1 MAIMEST
8 KFLFNRIKNRI
19 RSNPVFSKNIYY
31 PFNQSVRNTP
41 CININQ
47 DNDKVYVNAW
57 LLIDRHLD
65 KANDILKGFLN
76 RYTYSKVLETR
87 VSQITCMV
95 IYEIQED
102 NIN

>member
-1 MAIMEST
+1 MQST
-8 KFLFNRIKNRI
+8 KSLFNKIKNRI
-19 RSNPVFSKNIYY
+19 RSNPVFSKSIHY
-31 PFNQSVRNTP
+31 PFNQSTRNTP
-41 CININQ
+41 CIFVNQ
-47 DNDKVYVNAW
+47 ENDKIYVNAW

-65 KANDILKGFLN
+65 SANDILEGFLY

-87 VSQITCMV
+87 ISQTTCMV

>member
-1 MAIMEST
+1 MNFFQRIIE
-8 KFLFNRIKNRI
+8 RIKH
-19 RSNPVFSKNIYY
+19 NPVFSKNIYY

-65 KANDILKGFLN
+65 SANDILKGFLN

-87 VSQITCMV
+87 VSQTTCMV
-95 IYEIQED
+95 IYEIQKED